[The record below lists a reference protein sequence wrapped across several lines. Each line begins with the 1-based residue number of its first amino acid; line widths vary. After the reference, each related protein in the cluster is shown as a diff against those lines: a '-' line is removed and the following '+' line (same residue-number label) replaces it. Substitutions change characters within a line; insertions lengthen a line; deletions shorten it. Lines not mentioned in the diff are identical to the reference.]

1 MSYTVKA
8 VFTFKNQDCKERFIT
23 FCNGEEGLSVTR
35 GWSGCKSIEC
45 YEANDN
51 EMEVIIWQKW
61 ENKESHESYV
71 KYRHESGSFDFLSEL
86 ISSPPVITPLRPMVF
101 ETDEEQIKKIVNDMC
116 SKEHQSSSKHMHNKC
131 VIIRPS
137 GNPLD
142 VEGYSNMMKS
152 QDVVVDSNSLVSI
165 NKLDICGNM
174 AYVCYTSHG
183 KFTYK
188 GTQNDDVAV
197 FTSVLKKDNG
207 RWTVVH
213 GQRSTGRKP
222 SEALPVFPQL

>member
-8 VFTFKNQDCKERFIT
+8 VFTFKNQDCKEKFIT
-23 FCNGEEGLSVTR
+23 FCNGEKGLSVTR
-35 GWSGCKSIEC
+35 EWSGCHSIEC

-51 EMEVIIWQKW
+51 VLEVNIWQKW
-61 ENKESHESYV
+61 ENQESHESYV
-71 KYRHESGSFDFLSEL
+71 KYRHESGSFDFLGEL
-86 ISSPPVITPLRPMVF
+86 ISSPPVITPLRSLVL
-101 ETDEEQIKKIVNDMC
+101 ETDKEQIEKIVNDMC
-116 SKEHQSSSKHMHNKC
+116 SKEHHNSSKHMHNKC
-131 VIIRPS
+131 LIIRPS

-142 VEGYSNMMKS
+142 TEGYSNMMKS
-152 QDVVVDSNSLVSI
+152 QDVVVDSNNLVSI

-188 GTQNDDVAV
+188 GAHNDDIAV

-207 RWTVVH
+207 RWNVVH
-213 GQRSTGRKP
+213 GQRSSGRKP
-222 SEALPVFPQL
+222 SEELPVFP